1 SDWANLPQ
9 NLLDSI
15 LERLTLLSDYL
26 RFNIVCASWHSV
38 AKHNKS
44 RRAKTTTP
52 MLLLQTKKR
61 GTWSL
66 YNVEEDKVLNLQLK
80 IPNKR
85 FCGSSKEWLIFV
97 DRDLVVT
104 LVNPFFRV
112 KGRIKKENSIIC
124 LPPLNPQPLSRY
136 WFSKTNYFVFKA
148 TISADPILNANYYIV
163 VVIYEEFCR
172 LAFIRPGKDTIWTYV
187 DERWSL
193 IEEVVPIRDKFY
205 AVDRWGNLLSFDSV
219 DQFKC
224 NVESKAYNN
233 TEQRSVKQYLVALN
247 EKDFIMVERYNT
259 RDDDSKRETMEF
271 KVFEFSF
278 VKCDWVETNNLGDVA
293 IFVGDN
299 SSIYVVASNDYGCQS
314 NCIYFTH
321 DYYRIR
327 MDFKP
332 WGPNDIG
339 VYNIKTR
346 SISQPFTENAMTM
359 MKLTNRPPIW
369 IAPPF

>member
-1 SDWANLPQ
+1 M
-9 NLLDSI
+9 
-15 LERLTLLSDYL
+15 
-26 RFNIVCASWHSV
+26 
-38 AKHNKS
+38 
-44 RRAKTTTP
+44 TTP
-52 MLLLQTKKR
+52 MLLLQTRKR

-85 FCGSSKEWLIFV
+85 FCGSSKGWLIFV
-97 DRDLVVT
+97 DKDLVVT

-124 LPPLNPQPLSRY
+124 LPPLNPKPISRH

-148 TISADPILNANYYIV
+148 TISADPILNANDYIV
-163 VVIYEEFCR
+163 VVIYEEYCR
-172 LAFIRPGKDTIWTYV
+172 LAFIRPGKDTAWTYV
-187 DERWSL
+187 DQRWSL
-193 IEEVVPIRDKFY
+193 IQEVVPIRDKFY
-205 AVDRWGNLLSFDSV
+205 AVDRWGNLLSFDGV

-224 NVESKAYNN
+224 NVESKVNN
-233 TEQRSVKQYLVALN
+233 TEQTSEKKYLMALN
-247 EKDFIMVERYNT
+247 EKDFLMVERYT
-259 RDDDSKRETMEF
+259 TWDDDSKRETMEF

-278 VKCDWVETNNLGDVA
+278 VKGDWIETNNLGDVA

-299 SSIYVVASNDYGCQS
+299 SSIYVVASNDYGCQP

-321 DYYRIR
+321 DNYRIR

-346 SISQPFTENAMTM
+346 SISQSFTKDAMTM
-359 MKLTNRPPIW
+359 MKLMNRPPIW
-369 IAPPF
+369 IAPTF